1 MRNQIHPLIIRV
13 KSFVIGI
20 VQRKNKGVL
29 RMNIEYLE
37 QLKQEGILDLIS
49 ELGKLT
55 DEELEL
61 LVQASQSQIGV
72 A

>member
-1 MRNQIHPLIIRV
+1 ME
-13 KSFVIGI
+13 K
-20 VQRKNKGVL
+20 
-29 RMNIEYLE
+29 LE
-37 QLKQEGILDLIS
+37 QLKKEGILDLIS

>member
-1 MRNQIHPLIIRV
+1 MT
-13 KSFVIGI
+13 
-20 VQRKNKGVL
+20 
-29 RMNIEYLE
+29 ELE
-37 QLKQEGILDLIS
+37 QLKEEGILDLIS

-61 LVQASQSQIGV
+61 LVQANKSGMMGI

>member
-1 MRNQIHPLIIRV
+1 MD
-13 KSFVIGI
+13 
-20 VQRKNKGVL
+20 
-29 RMNIEYLE
+29 YLE
-37 QLKQEGILDLIS
+37 QLKDEGILDLIS

-61 LVQASQSQIGV
+61 LVQATQSQIGV

>member
-1 MRNQIHPLIIRV
+1 
-13 KSFVIGI
+13 
-20 VQRKNKGVL
+20 
-29 RMNIEYLE
+29 MNELE
-37 QLKQEGILDLIS
+37 QLKENGIMDLIS

-61 LVQASQSQIGV
+61 LVKANKSGIVGI

>member
-1 MRNQIHPLIIRV
+1 
-13 KSFVIGI
+13 
-20 VQRKNKGVL
+20 
-29 RMNIEYLE
+29 MNELE
-37 QLKQEGILDLIS
+37 QLKENGIMDLIS

-61 LVQASQSQIGV
+61 LVKANNSGIVGI

>member
-1 MRNQIHPLIIRV
+1 MD
-13 KSFVIGI
+13 
-20 VQRKNKGVL
+20 
-29 RMNIEYLE
+29 YLE
-37 QLKQEGILDLIS
+37 QLKDEGILDLIS

-61 LVQASQSQIGV
+61 LVQSSQSQIGV

>member
-1 MRNQIHPLIIRV
+1 ME
-13 KSFVIGI
+13 K
-20 VQRKNKGVL
+20 
-29 RMNIEYLE
+29 LE
-37 QLKQEGILDLIS
+37 QLKKEGILDLIS

-61 LVQASQSQIGV
+61 LVQANLSGNIGV

>member
-1 MRNQIHPLIIRV
+1 
-13 KSFVIGI
+13 
-20 VQRKNKGVL
+20 
-29 RMNIEYLE
+29 MNIEYLE

>member
-1 MRNQIHPLIIRV
+1 MTSLPSRKQIYMEGGYMQSKITDIIGEDV
-13 KSFVIGI
+13 
-20 VQRKNKGVL
+20 
-29 RMNIEYLE
+29 
-37 QLKQEGILDLIS
+37 LDLIS

-61 LVQASQSQIGV
+61 LVNASSGGIVGV

>member
-1 MRNQIHPLIIRV
+1 MEGGYMQSKITDIIGEDV
-13 KSFVIGI
+13 
-20 VQRKNKGVL
+20 
-29 RMNIEYLE
+29 
-37 QLKQEGILDLIS
+37 LDLIS

-61 LVQASQSQIGV
+61 LVNASSGGIVGV

>member
-1 MRNQIHPLIIRV
+1 ME
-13 KSFVIGI
+13 K
-20 VQRKNKGVL
+20 
-29 RMNIEYLE
+29 LE
-37 QLKQEGILDLIS
+37 QLKEEGILDLIS

-61 LVQASQSQIGV
+61 LVQANKSGMVGI